1 MLAWRFSV
9 LYSRDGELY
18 IKMFFITDLVM
29 RLNFIS
35 FCVSAKAAVI
45 LSTAPPLRPLVSL
58 VDNKERCR
66 PQDDAV
72 QQH

>member
-45 LSTAPPLRPLVSL
+45 
-58 VDNKERCR
+58 
-66 PQDDAV
+66 
-72 QQH
+72 